1 MTSLNLDFETKSEL
15 DLKAVGL
22 DLYSAHPSAKVI
34 LCSYSFDNDEGA
46 ELWDI
51 HDGKPFPK
59 DVAKALADPSVEKR
73 AFNAQFERVV
83 TNRMLK
89 IDSPVTNWRCT
100 MVRAYLMSFSKT
112 LEDVGYQ
119 MGLPVDKMKMAEG
132 KKLIQ
137 MFCKPQ
143 RVTKNQPFRWRDA
156 LTDPEAWEAF
166 REYCR
171 QDTVSEKHILN
182 LLMKH
187 HIPDDEWDLYELDQ
201 KINDRGLPIDMSF
214 VNSAIQL
221 YTVRK
226 QQLMERMR
234 DVTGLDNPNSG
245 AQLLPWLRARGY
257 PFTDLQKD
265 TVKKVIREYE
275 NKTCLDLDPDA
286 LKTLKL
292 RLNANRQ
299 SLAKYPSL
307 AAAVGTDGETPT
319 FRFGF
324 QMAGAQRTAR
334 WGGRRFQPHNLMRT
348 PKDLEHDDTLTR
360 TTQFIIDKDIEGLE
374 LMVGEPMTALTGCM
388 RSAIRAANQREL
400 RVCDLS
406 SIETCVVAWLTG
418 CKRLL
423 WVINS
428 GLDPYK
434 DFAVILYKGCYALPG
449 TAEYKAA
456 YDEVTKAERNNSK
469 PAVLGAC
476 YRLGG
481 GDMHEGKKTGLWG
494 YAESMGVMISKDEAN
509 KGVGA
514 YRENYEEV
522 PGIWKAYEKAIER
535 CLKTGEVQKVGP
547 IVFQYSKPFLKII
560 MPSGRSLYYFK
571 PLMKSKT
578 FTKVVGY
585 SERDGEIVESWSKLS
600 FSYMGQNQ
608 KTGKWERVYSHGG
621 KVLENIT
628 QAFARDILKYG
639 MLDADKDGF
648 NIRLHVH
655 DEIGADESIDDD
667 YHTVERLGLH
677 MTRARDFAPGLP
689 LGSAGWQ
696 GPFYRKD

>member
-1 MTSLNLDFETKSEL
+1 MTTLNLDYETKCEL

-22 DLYSAHPSAKVI
+22 DLYSAHPSAKVM
-34 LCSYSFDNDEGA
+34 LCSYSFDQDESV
-46 ELWDI
+46 ELWDYN
-51 HDGKPFPK
+51 DGKPFPK
-59 DVAKALADPSVEKR
+59 DVAKALACPGVEKR

-100 MVRAYLMSFSKT
+100 MVRAYLMSFSKS

-119 MGLPVDKMKMAEG
+119 MGLPLDKMKMAEG

-137 MFCKPQ
+137 LFCKPQ

-156 LTDPEAWEAF
+156 LTDPELWELF

-171 QDTVSEKHILN
+171 QDTASEKHILK

-187 HIPDDEWDLYELDQ
+187 YVPDDEWDLYELDQ
-201 KINDRGLPIDMSF
+201 RINDRGIPIDMGF
-214 VNSAIQL
+214 VNNAIEMAGI
-221 YTVRK
+221 RK
-226 QQLMERMR
+226 AQLMQEMR
-234 DVTGLDNPNSG
+234 DVTGLANPNSG
-245 AQLLPWLRARGY
+245 AQLLPWLRERGY
-257 PFTDLQKD
+257 PFNDLQKD
-265 TVKKVIREYE
+265 TVKKVIREATE
-275 NKTCLDLDPDA
+275 ELEEEAVTA
-286 LKTLKL
+286 LKL

-299 SLAKYPSL
+299 SLAKYPAL
-307 AAAVGTDGETPT
+307 RGAVGHNGSTPT

-348 PKDLEHDDTLTR
+348 PKDLEHDDTLTL
-360 TTQFIIDKDIEGLE
+360 TTQFIRDNDMEGLE
-374 LMVGEPMTALTGCM
+374 LMLNEPMTALTGCM
-388 RSAIRAANQREL
+388 RSAIRAAEGREL

-406 SIETCVVAWLTG
+406 SIETCVVAWLTS
-418 CKRLL
+418 CTRLL
-423 WVINS
+423 WVIAQ

-434 DFAVILYKGCYALPG
+434 DFAVILYKGCYARPG
-449 TAEYKAA
+449 TPEYQAA
-456 YDEVTKAERNNSK
+456 YDSVTKAERNNSK
-469 PAVLGAC
+469 PAVLGSC

-481 GDMHEGKKTGLWG
+481 GDMHAGKKSGLWG
-494 YAESMGVMISKDEAN
+494 YAESMGVMISQEEAA
-509 KGVGA
+509 KGTTA
-514 YRENYEEV
+514 YRENYKEV
-522 PGIWKAYEKAIER
+522 PEIWVAYERAIAK
-535 CLKTGEVQKVGP
+535 CLESGNDQKVGP
-547 IVFQYSKPFLKII
+547 VTFRYTKPFLLAIL
-560 MPSGRSLYYFK
+560 PSGRPLYYFK
-571 PLMKSKT
+571 PLMQKKV

-585 SERDGEIVESWSKLS
+585 SERDGEIIESWTKKS

-608 KTGKWERVYSHGG
+608 KSGKWERVFSHGG

-655 DEIGADESIDDD
+655 DEIGADEELDDD
-667 YHTVERLGLH
+667 YHTVERLGSH
-677 MTRARDFAPGLP
+677 MIRARDFAPGLP
-689 LGSAGWQ
+689 LGAAGWH